1 MDKQNAEQ
9 FKKLLEST
17 LSGYAGEKVTLPRD
31 VLGWWW
37 KVLEPFPFSAVEA
50 SMTVHARRSPHK
62 PKPADI
68 IEVIN
73 QQDGRPSA
81 DEAWPIA
88 IQAADEQSSA
98 VWTEEIKQ
106 AWFHCWPVF
115 ESGDETGARMAF
127 RQHYGRLTEYARAN
141 GVGVKWSVT
150 LGHDPELR
158 ELAVEKAVSQN
169 LIGNEMAKT
178 LLPSPDPITDEGQHI
193 AALVGYSGKTTKSPP
208 SEELQQNLKKIRDG
222 LATPG
227 PDTAALKKEQ
237 AEQAEQKRREES
249 AEQERLLA
257 EAKENQSRAA
267 S

>member
-50 SMTVHARRSPHK
+50 SMTVHARRSPYK

-88 IQAADEQSSA
+88 LQAADEQSSA

-115 ESGDETGARMAF
+115 ESGDELGARMAF
-127 RQHYGRLTEYARAN
+127 RQHYDRLTAYARAN
-141 GVGVKWSVT
+141 GIGVKWSVS

-158 ELAVEKAVSQN
+158 ELAVEKAVNRQ
-169 LIGNEMAKT
+169 LISEDRARD
-178 LLPSPDPITDEGQHI
+178 LLPTPDPISEEGQHI
-193 AALVGYSGKTTKSPP
+193 AGLIGFSGKEPKSPP
-208 SEELQQNLKKIRDG
+208 SEELQQNLKKIRDV

-237 AEQAEQKRREES
+237 AEQAEQKRREEL
-249 AEQERLLA
+249 AEQEKLLA
-257 EAKENQSRAA
+257 DAA
-267 S
+267 INYQRG